1 MHSVG
6 TLSRVPEYSEN
17 RKHCIDDGARCR
29 ERTAVSRASSLRSSP
44 PTTLDPPP
52 ARRGNYRRAPLWA
65 GESCGLVHDIKPA
78 AEIVRDLVR
87 EAQAA
92 MSALNATP

>member
-1 MHSVG
+1 L
-6 TLSRVPEYSEN
+6 TR
-17 RKHCIDDGARCR
+17 R
-29 ERTAVSRASSLRSSP
+29 
-44 PTTLDPPP
+44 PP
-52 ARRGNYRRAPLWA
+52 ARRGNYRRPLWA

>member
-1 MHSVG
+1 L
-6 TLSRVPEYSEN
+6 TL
-17 RKHCIDDGARCR
+17 
-29 ERTAVSRASSLRSSP
+29 
-44 PTTLDPPP
+44 PP

>member
-1 MHSVG
+1 L
-6 TLSRVPEYSEN
+6 TR
-17 RKHCIDDGARCR
+17 R
-29 ERTAVSRASSLRSSP
+29 
-44 PTTLDPPP
+44 PP
-52 ARRGNYRRAPLWA
+52 ARRGNYRRKAKLSGRRGDPDSDFPTASAPRWA